1 MLSLPEEEISYWQST
16 ANVSSYPVLT
26 EDLEVDVVVV
36 GGGIAGL
43 TVAYLLKQSGLKVAV
58 LEKNTIGS
66 GTTSH
71 TTGKLTSQHNLI
83 YEDLTKQLGEKTAKT
98 YAEANQAAVEKI
110 AQIIKKEKI
119 DCEFEVDDSY
129 VYTTDPHKVVQF
141 RAEAKIAAK
150 LGLPATFETK
160 LALPFKI
167 QAAVKFANQAKFN
180 TQKYVLGL
188 AALVNGGGSYIFEH
202 SNVTGFY
209 DGMPAS
215 IKTKKGTVTAKH
227 VIVATK
233 IPAAP
238 LIARGAYAALEHPH
252 TSYIVAG
259 KFEGE
264 LKGMY
269 ISPDKEHYSIL
280 PIRYRKGQLI
290 LIGGEHHTPGL
301 GNVQKRYQ
309 HLADYAEK
317 YFGVSSIV
325 YHWKGMDY
333 IAYDNVPLVGKVYPW
348 SKHLYTATGF
358 KKWGLS
364 TSMIAGMILC
374 DAING
379 KENSWAP
386 VFNSMRLKPI
396 TSIPHAITKSF
407 VR

>member
-1 MLSLPEEEISYWQST
+1 MLTLPEQETSYWQSS
-16 ANVSSYPVLT
+16 VSAPAYPALT
-26 EDLEVDVVVV
+26 EDLEADVAIV

-43 TVAYLLKQSGLKVAV
+43 TAAYLLKRSGLRVAL

-71 TTGKLTSQHNLI
+71 TTGKLTSQHNLV
-83 YEDLTKQLGEKTAKT
+83 YEDLEKQLGERTARI
-98 YAEANQAAVEKI
+98 YAEANQAAVEEI
-110 AQIIKKEKI
+110 TQIIKKEKI
-119 DCEFEVDDSY
+119 ACEFAVDDSY
-129 VYTTDPHKVVQF
+129 VYTTDPDKVGQF
-141 RAEAKIAAK
+141 KAEAKVAAK
-150 LGLPATFETK
+150 LGLPATFETR
-160 LALPFKI
+160 LALPFTI

-188 AALVNGGGSYIFEH
+188 AAVVNGGGSYVFEH
-202 SNVTGFY
+202 SNVTGFH
-209 DGMPAS
+209 DGVPAS
-215 IKTKKGTVTAKH
+215 VKTKTGTVTAKD

-259 KFEGE
+259 KFRGE

-269 ISPDKEHYSIL
+269 ISPDKAHYSIL
-280 PIRYRKGQLI
+280 PIGYEKEQLL

-301 GNVQKRYQ
+301 GIPRKRYQ
-309 HLADYAEK
+309 RLADYAEK
-317 YFGVSSIV
+317 YFGVSSIS

-364 TSMIAGMILC
+364 TSMVAGMILR
-374 DAING
+374 DTING
-379 KENSWAP
+379 KANSWTP
-386 VFNSMRLKPI
+386 VFNSMRLKPVA
-396 TSIPHAITKSF
+396 SIPHALTKSF